1 VLSKSP
7 RVRGFWQHF
16 NVVDLVACAVLVAHF
31 VIYFGPPLRL
41 PTLWVARILALLAGS
56 YLVIRL
62 VGLRKQWLWS
72 LRNQLVAVYFFLSIL
87 PISLLVVMSGLAL
100 YLLYWH
106 FGAYLVY
113 ADLQQRIEQV
123 ASTAD
128 TLTTAYALQ
137 VASTGAKTPVGPISE
152 PPPRTSI
159 FFAAAQESLPGL
171 KIEVGSGEPL
181 LVRATDRRHFR
192 FAGLVA
198 DHDDL
203 EVRAVIERRV
213 NGETLIVSAIVPV
226 TPEFLATI
234 EPGLGPVEML
244 TVRPTQQARTQ
255 DTVFR
260 SRGRVLVPVR
270 EIQAAGRSLAP
281 RAHWFDYSITGF
293 TALDAVDA
301 AHVSDSA
308 ADVPVILR
316 YTARA
321 SQLNSRLLALVGQWG
336 GIAVTAL
343 LVVGAMFIVIELAA
357 LAGSIAL
364 TRSITHAVND
374 LYQATRYVES
384 GDFAHR
390 IQIRHND
397 QLGALGESF
406 NSMTASVATLIS
418 EQRQRQRLEHEL
430 AIARQVQ
437 AQLFPKEKPK
447 VPGVEIEATCRPA
460 RVVSGDYYDFLP
472 LAPGKLGIALA
483 DISGKGI
490 SAALIMASLQAA
502 LRSQALF
509 NGHAPGGT
517 AEIVARLN
525 RHLYRSTGP
534 DLYATFF
541 YGVYDAQTHRLEYT
555 NAGHPA
561 PFYIAGQQVRRL
573 SIGGTVLGLF
583 DNCRYESEI
592 IDVSPGSLLIAFSDG
607 LTEAENPDGQEF
619 EDQRVLDVALR
630 QDQAPA
636 GIVLKNLLEVV
647 EQWTGP
653 AEQLDD
659 ITLIVARFCPSDHDV
674 HPDRENVS
682 EPSHR
687 WDIVES

>member
-1 VLSKSP
+1 MLSKSL
-7 RVRGFWQHF
+7 RTRGFWQHF
-16 NVVDLVACAVLVAHF
+16 NVADVVACAVLIAHF
-31 VIYFGPPLRL
+31 VIYFGSPPRL
-41 PTLWVARILALLAGS
+41 PTLWVSRILALLAGS
-56 YLVIRL
+56 YLLVRL
-62 VGLRKQWLWS
+62 LGLRKQWFWS
-72 LRNQLVAVYFFLSIL
+72 LRNQLAAVYFFLSIL

-113 ADLQQRIEQV
+113 AGLQQRIEQV

-137 VASTGAKTPVGPISE
+137 LASTGTKTPVGPISA
-152 PPPRTSI
+152 PPARTAV

-171 KIEVGSGEPL
+171 RIEVGSGEPL

-203 EVRAVIERRV
+203 ELRAVIERRV
-213 NGETLIVSAIVPV
+213 NGQPLIVSAIVPV

-234 EPGLGPVEML
+234 EPGLGPVAML
-244 TVRPTQQARTQ
+244 TVRPTQQAPTQ
-255 DTVFR
+255 GAIFR
-260 SRGRVLVPVR
+260 SRGRVLIPVR
-270 EIQAAGRSLAP
+270 EVQAAGRSLAP
-281 RAHWFDYSITGF
+281 RAHWFDYGINGF
-293 TALDAVDA
+293 TALDAVNAED
-301 AHVSDSA
+301 VSDSA

-321 SQLNSRLLALVGQWG
+321 SQLNSRLVALVGQWG

-343 LVVGAMFIVIELAA
+343 IVVGAMFIFIELAA
-357 LAGSIAL
+357 LAGSISL
-364 TRSITHAVND
+364 TRSITRAVND
-374 LYQATRYVES
+374 LYRATRYVES
-384 GDFAHR
+384 GDLAHR
-390 IQIRHND
+390 VQIRRND

-406 NSMTASVATLIS
+406 NSMTASVATLIT
-418 EQRQRQRLEHEL
+418 EQRVRQRLEHEL

-437 AQLFPKEKPK
+437 AQLFPKEKPGL
-447 VPGVEIEATCRPA
+447 PGIEIDAICRPA

-472 LAPGKLGIALA
+472 LEPGKLGIALA

-509 NGHAPGGT
+509 NGHASSGT

-541 YGVYDAQTHRLEYT
+541 YGVYDTRARRLEYT

-561 PFYIAGQQVRRL
+561 PFYISGQQVQRL
-573 SIGGTVLGLF
+573 STGGTVLGLF
-583 DNCRYESEI
+583 DNCRYESQTIE
-592 IDVSPGSLLIAFSDG
+592 VAAGSLLIAYSDG
-607 LTEAENPDGQEF
+607 LTEAENPGGQEF
-619 EDQRVLDVALR
+619 EDQRVLDLALR
-630 QDQAPA
+630 QDRASA
-636 GIVLKNLLEVV
+636 GAVLKNLMQAVD
-647 EQWTGP
+647 QWTGR

-659 ITLIVARFCPSDHDV
+659 MTLVVARFCPSNHDG
-674 HPDRENVS
+674 
-682 EPSHR
+682 
-687 WDIVES
+687 DIA

>member
-1 VLSKSP
+1 M
-7 RVRGFWQHF
+7 
-16 NVVDLVACAVLVAHF
+16 LVAHF

-41 PTLWVARILALLAGS
+41 PTLWVSRLLALLAGS

-62 VGLRKQWLWS
+62 VGARKRWLWS

-87 PISLLVVMSGLAL
+87 PISLLMVMSGLAL

-137 VASTGAKTPVGPISE
+137 VASTGGKTPVGPISE
-152 PPPRTSI
+152 PPPRTAM

-181 LVRATDRRHFR
+181 LVRATDRRHLQ

-203 EVRAVIERRV
+203 ELSAVIERRV
-213 NGETLIVSAIVPV
+213 NGQTLIVSAIVPV

-234 EPGLGPVEML
+234 EPGLGPVEMV
-244 TVRPTQQARTQ
+244 TARPAQPGEIRELRGA
-255 DTVFR
+255 VFR
-260 SRGRVLVPVR
+260 SQGRLLIPSRGV
-270 EIQAAGRSLAP
+270 QAAGRTLAP
-281 RAHWFDYSITGF
+281 PAHWFDYSITGF

-301 AHVSDSA
+301 VDASNSA

-321 SQLNSRLLALVGQWG
+321 SQLNSRLWALVAQWG

-357 LAGSIAL
+357 LAGSISL

-397 QLGALGESF
+397 QLDALGESF

-418 EQRQRQRLEHEL
+418 EQRQRQQLEHEL

-472 LAPGKLGIALA
+472 L
-483 DISGKGI
+483 
-490 SAALIMASLQAA
+490 
-502 LRSQALF
+502 
-509 NGHAPGGT
+509 
-517 AEIVARLN
+517 
-525 RHLYRSTGP
+525 
-534 DLYATFF
+534 
-541 YGVYDAQTHRLEYT
+541 
-555 NAGHPA
+555 
-561 PFYIAGQQVRRL
+561 
-573 SIGGTVLGLF
+573 
-583 DNCRYESEI
+583 
-592 IDVSPGSLLIAFSDG
+592 DG
-607 LTEAENPDGQEF
+607 
-619 EDQRVLDVALR
+619 
-630 QDQAPA
+630 
-636 GIVLKNLLEVV
+636 
-647 EQWTGP
+647 
-653 AEQLDD
+653 
-659 ITLIVARFCPSDHDV
+659 
-674 HPDRENVS
+674 
-682 EPSHR
+682 
-687 WDIVES
+687 